1 MLLESRDPNSCSSRP
16 QPDLEHLVKYV
27 GVPPKVPLY
36 SLNSNAS
43 KLYQLLN
50 VCTTSINSCNLQ
62 LTPLDWILQDTC
74 YPIHNVKDAQH
85 IFHSRE
91 NKHLLLHPIIHG

>member
-16 QPDLEHLVKYV
+16 QPDFEHLEKYV
-27 GVPPKVPLY
+27 AVPPKVPLY

-43 KLYQLLN
+43 KLYELLN
-50 VCTTSINSCNLQ
+50 VCPTSINSCTSQ
-62 LTPLDWILQDTC
+62 FTSSYRTHVTRYDF
-74 YPIHNVKDAQH
+74 KDAEH
-85 IFHSRE
+85 IFHSHR